1 MEISFYRASTTTTAK
16 VYVATADLNFSL
28 NSRTSFQLKVPYQG
42 TSGNLGKTSGLGDI
56 SVCLTRNL
64 VTNDKYDINLSVGGK
79 VPSNK
84 SDMESLGR
92 PFPMYYQTSLGTYD
106 FISGVSYISRDWLF
120 ATGIQIPVVHQNE
133 NSFMNDE
140 DWPDYP
146 SPNYILGHGRAN
158 QLRRGTDI
166 MFRAER
172 NFRFSRVNFSVGLL
186 PIFRINKDKIIDPE
200 TDQLTEVD
208 KSSGLALS
216 AILTAGYSFNVRSGV
231 KFLLGRRLVHREEN
245 PDGLTREMVTTLSY
259 FYRF

>member
-1 MEISFYRASTTTTAK
+1 MNICQRIIYTLALCFVVAVFTHGQGCSDAGFCSMGAMKPDQPFNKKIELRLRSMEISFYRASTTTTAK

-42 TSGNLGKTSGLGDI
+42 ASGNLGKTSGLGDI

-133 NSFMNDE
+133 NSFMN
-140 DWPDYP
+140 
-146 SPNYILGHGRAN
+146 
-158 QLRRGTDI
+158 
-166 MFRAER
+166 
-172 NFRFSRVNFSVGLL
+172 
-186 PIFRINKDKIIDPE
+186 
-200 TDQLTEVD
+200 
-208 KSSGLALS
+208 
-216 AILTAGYSFNVRSGV
+216 
-231 KFLLGRRLVHREEN
+231 
-245 PDGLTREMVTTLSY
+245 
-259 FYRF
+259 